1 MQTHDMTN
9 LIFYIL
15 GTLYNHNQP
24 EENNIEKCNIVC
36 LWKTSQFICVLK
48 VSPILTKCLGMK
60 VTNFHNRLETR
71 FII

>member
-48 VSPILTKCLGMK
+48 VFPNTYKMSGNESHKFP
-60 VTNFHNRLETR
+60 
-71 FII
+71 